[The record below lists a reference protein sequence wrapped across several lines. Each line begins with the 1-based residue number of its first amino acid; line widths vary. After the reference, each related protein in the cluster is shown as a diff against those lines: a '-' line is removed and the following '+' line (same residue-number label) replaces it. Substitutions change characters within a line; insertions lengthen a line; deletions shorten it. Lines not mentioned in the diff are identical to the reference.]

1 MAIVPCTVDF
11 YTCST
16 QKDQVMTFNRN
27 TDVHN
32 DRLISE
38 AFFNLIRGF
47 VDWFVLSPMI
57 YSWGLLIFT
66 LFVITFVNFQ
76 DGTVELL
83 SVIGNTYSELVE
95 KYPYLERLAIIEPSA
110 NENGGV
116 DLGGDEFKSYIF
128 KIYVILTI
136 PLAMLGALID
146 FIRGSTVP
154 RPMSG
159 KLKFLGTVTLVAIM
173 VLYANYIFGSETY
186 HGSAILWGVMFIVG
200 PGIVFLISS
209 CSLFL
214 SHIIRSIDYKR
225 S

>member
-1 MAIVPCTVDF
+1 
-11 YTCST
+11 
-16 QKDQVMTFNRN
+16 MTFNSK

-38 AFFNLIRGF
+38 AIFNLIRGF

-57 YSWGLLIFT
+57 YSWGLLVFT

-83 SVIGNTYSELVE
+83 SFIAKTYSELVE
-95 KYPYLERLAIIEPSA
+95 KYPYLERLAITEPSA
-110 NENGGV
+110 NENEGI
-116 DLGGDEFKSYIF
+116 DLGGDEFKNYIF

-146 FIRGSTVP
+146 LIRGSTLP

-159 KLKFLGTVTLVAIM
+159 KLKFLGTATLVAIM
-173 VLYANYIFGSETY
+173 ILYANYILGSETY
-186 HGSAILWGVMFIVG
+186 HGSAILWGVIFIVG
-200 PGIVFLISS
+200 PSMVFLISS

-214 SHIIRSIDYKR
+214 SHTIRSIEYKR